1 MKWEFRIWC
10 IICSCAFLLIIFLT
24 KKFPLTTEIN
34 TYIEAQINER
44 DGLKNLKDLNG
55 NTNDPEAATNAKQT
69 SQKEVTSCLSSISI
83 FPIDYKKNDG
93 DDVNMD
99 LQHLSLAEIYD
110 IGKEPAT
117 RSLAKNTT
125 ISRLYYSNLFSIA
138 GLLTALAFVSIGIHF
153 QIQQPASSSL
163 SLLGTMVQIIVV
175 LFLYELFRGMSLNSL
190 FKLSSELLNTKAAA
204 LSEKLR
210 NTPSDIKSSLIA
222 KDASVNASIATNN
235 ASAFSKTID
244 LLKPSQVEAKIF
256 TSKYFILGFP
266 FEKYSVYYFCVG
278 LFSIFWIIVGIIPFI
293 FFSS

>member
-1 MKWEFRIWC
+1 M
-10 IICSCAFLLIIFLT
+10 T
-24 KKFPLTTEIN
+24 KKFPLTTELN
-34 TYIEAQINER
+34 TYIEAQITER
-44 DGLKNLKDLNG
+44 DELKNFKNQSQNG
-55 NTNDPEAATNAKQT
+55 NTNDPEAATNANQQP
-69 SQKEVTSCLSSISI
+69 QKEVTGCLSSISI

-99 LQHLSLAEIYD
+99 LQHLSVAEIYD

-117 RSLAKNTT
+117 SSLTKNST
-125 ISRLYYSNLFSIA
+125 ISRLYYSNLLSIA
-138 GLLTALAFVSIGIHF
+138 GLLTALAFVSIGIHY

-175 LFLYELFRGMSLNSL
+175 LFLYEFFRAMSLNSL

-204 LSEKLR
+204 LSEKLI

-222 KDASVNASIATNN
+222 KDASGTNASIATNN
-235 ASAFSKTID
+235 TSAFSKTTD

-266 FEKYSVYYFCVG
+266 FEKYCVYYFCVG